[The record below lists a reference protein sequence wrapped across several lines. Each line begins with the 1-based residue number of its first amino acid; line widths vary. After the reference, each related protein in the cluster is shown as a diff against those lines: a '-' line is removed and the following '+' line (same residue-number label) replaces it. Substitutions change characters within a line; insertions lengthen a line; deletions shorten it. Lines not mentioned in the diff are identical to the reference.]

1 MRLEPG
7 LVSAVSAM
15 SLKEFAPA
23 FNKHEEACK
32 LSSQL
37 CAN

>member
-1 MRLEPG
+1 MRLELG
-7 LVSAVSAM
+7 LVSAVNAM
-15 SLKEFAPA
+15 LLKEYARA
-23 FNKHEEACK
+23 FSKHEEACK

>member
-7 LVSAVSAM
+7 LVSAANAM
-15 SLKEFAPA
+15 SLKEYAQVFS
-23 FNKHEEACK
+23 KHEEACK